1 MVGSDALSQLGMSRQ
16 VGCFRHA
23 VCFRPRCRTPVVMSS
38 TMSQVTVYTKPDC
51 VQCKMTYRALDKH
64 DLSYEIVDI
73 SEDAAAFDY
82 VVSLGYQQVP
92 VVVSGNDHWAGFR
105 PERIA
110 EVAKSLSEVSAAV

>member
-1 MVGSDALSQLGMSRQ
+1 MSL
-16 VGCFRHA
+16 
-23 VCFRPRCRTPVVMSS
+23 
-38 TMSQVTVYTKPDC
+38 VTVYTKPHC

-92 VVVSGNDHWAGFR
+92 VVVAGNDHWSGFR
-105 PERIA
+105 PER
-110 EVAKSLSEVSAAV
+110 VAAVAAAATAEVSAVV

>member
-1 MVGSDALSQLGMSRQ
+1 
-16 VGCFRHA
+16 
-23 VCFRPRCRTPVVMSS
+23 
-38 TMSQVTVYTKPDC
+38 MSQVTVYTKPDC